1 MQRCFQSGYDLTPVG
16 PCGRFQYPGL
26 EALGVTETTQ
36 APEGGMIEKRMEN

>member
-1 MQRCFQSGYDLTPVG
+1 MISHQSGHVG
-16 PCGRFQYPGL
+16 VFNTRGL